1 MAFDVNNFIVDHILR
16 GYMTA
21 KSDGSYMWSVNQITN
36 PSLSITSDTEQA
48 VDALGTPIATFN
60 RGKEAEFSAENSIF
74 DLGLFAAQN
83 GTNKQVADSTNTIEC
98 PMFEEITATG
108 TSAAIALK
116 KLPLEDITEIYELK
130 GDGTLSTVYTA
141 STTAGENTFVY
152 STSGGVGR
160 ITLQAYTP
168 GEGSTPATG
177 VEKGTKFFVRY
188 KYAATEA
195 VAVQGTAIEF
205 PKQGEFIMEVLGT
218 DTCDTTTLIHA
229 YLIFPNAKLDAEFD
243 IDFATDGTH
252 PFTIIAQQDYCDN
265 EKVLYKL
272 IIPKED

>member
-1 MAFDVNNFIVDHILR
+1 
-16 GYMTA
+16 MTA

-36 PSLSITSDTEQA
+36 PSLSITSETEQA

-83 GTNKQVADSTNTIEC
+83 GTEKQVAGAENTIEC

-108 TSAAIALK
+108 TGNAISLK
-116 KLPLEDITEIYELK
+116 KLPLEDIKEIYELK

-152 STSGGVGR
+152 AASGGVGK
-160 ITLQAYTP
+160 ITLSADV
-168 GEGSTPATG
+168 A
-177 VEKGTKFFVRY
+177 KGTKFFVRY
-188 KYAATEA
+188 KYEATEA
-195 VAVQGTAIEF
+195 VAVQGTAIDF
-205 PKQGEFIMEVLGT
+205 PKQGEFVMEVLGT

-229 YLIFPNAKLDAEFD
+229 YLIFPNAKLDAEVD

-252 PFTIIAQQDYCDN
+252 PFTIIAQQDYCDS

-272 IIPKED
+272 IIPQED